1 MKTNALSCPWF
12 TRGIPI
18 SRSICAAYQRQ
29 HIKCRPANDV
39 TQSAVHR
46 LRRTKL
52 NFAITCVQIA
62 CKEAIA
68 NDFMLRRHFLLRE
81 GGSVKS
87 ARRIC
92 WRTSLLFQS
101 SCAGSIISHADVYS
115 TIVSVCSRKNAIFKR
130 ILCTA
135 IAICHGTKR
144 VAPTG
149 RLHVQS
155 SRKCKRNK

>member
-1 MKTNALSCPWF
+1 MIYSGDSDFSL
-12 TRGIPI
+12 
-18 SRSICAAYQRQ
+18 
-29 HIKCRPANDV
+29 H
-39 TQSAVHR
+39 
-46 LRRTKL
+46 LRRLSTTTHKMSPSKWRD
-52 NFAITCVQIA
+52 AISCAPIAADKTQFCDHVCVQIA

-115 TIVSVCSRKNAIFKR
+115 TIVSVCSRKNAIYKR

-144 VAPTG
+144 VALTG

-155 SRKCKRNK
+155 SRTRKCKRNK